1 VTTAFHGGAF
11 FDSIG
16 VEFDDL
22 GRRHEVISADVLD
35 AWFDPA
41 PAVVDA
47 LRDVL
52 AWSMRTSPPTHAE
65 GMQRVIARMR
75 GVDERSI
82 LPGGGS
88 SDLIFLA
95 LRHWLT
101 RDSRVLVLDPMYG
114 EYAHVLEQVIGCR
127 VDRLPLSRA
136 SRYDVDLEQL
146 AERLKRGYDAAFI
159 VNPNSP
165 TGRHVPRR
173 ALENVFRAAPT
184 RTLFWVDET
193 YVDYAGRR
201 ESLESFAAAS
211 DNVIVCKSM
220 SKAYALSGVRAA
232 YLCGPVALVD
242 ALRGISPPWSV
253 SLVAQIAACAALRS
267 VDYYER
273 QWRET
278 HVLREELASWF
289 SELGWDVVPGCAN
302 FLLCHLPPDGP
313 PAPAL
318 IAECRRRNLFLR
330 DVSSMGHGFDAHVL
344 RVAVKDAESNARMV
358 DIIREGLLPYAATS
372 PGRPARA
379 TSGSART
386 VARA

>member
-1 VTTAFHGGAF
+1 MTTAFHGGAF

-41 PAVVDA
+41 PAVVGA

-52 AWSMRTSPPTHAE
+52 PWSMRTSPPTHAE

-82 LPGGGS
+82 LPGAGS

-114 EYAHVLEQVIGCR
+114 EYVHVLEQVIGCR
-127 VDRLPLSRA
+127 VDRLPLARA

-146 AERLKRGYDAAFI
+146 TECLKRGYDAAFI

-173 ALENVFRAAPT
+173 ALESVFRAAPT

-220 SKAYALSGVRAA
+220 SKAYALSGLRAA
-232 YLCGPVALVD
+232 YLCGPVRLVD

-253 SLVAQIAACAALRS
+253 SLLAQIAACASVQS

-273 QWRET
+273 RWRET
-278 HVLREELASWF
+278 HVLREELESWL

-302 FLLCHLPPDGP
+302 FLLCHLPIDGP
-313 PAPAL
+313 PAAVL
-318 IAECRRRNLFLR
+318 IAECRRRDLFLR
-330 DVSSMGHGFDAHVL
+330 DVSNMGHVFDAHVL

-358 DIIREGLLPYAATS
+358 DIVREVVLRQY
-372 PGRPARA
+372 
-379 TSGSART
+379 
-386 VARA
+386 VDV